1 MRLAVLLAV
10 LGSIPALSAGVI
22 PKGSSVF
29 FLDTQRGLPAWR
41 LLVNFRFAK
50 VPLHIVHRSED
61 AEYFLRVSYGPNR
74 ISTPDG
80 RFVPVSVTLEVIDA
94 EDDQVVWS
102 NTASRKP
109 GWVVH
114 LPERPPTYAVM
125 RSLREAMGE

>member
-29 FLDTQRGLPAWR
+29 FLDTPRGPAWR
-41 LLVNFRFAK
+41 LLLDFRFAK